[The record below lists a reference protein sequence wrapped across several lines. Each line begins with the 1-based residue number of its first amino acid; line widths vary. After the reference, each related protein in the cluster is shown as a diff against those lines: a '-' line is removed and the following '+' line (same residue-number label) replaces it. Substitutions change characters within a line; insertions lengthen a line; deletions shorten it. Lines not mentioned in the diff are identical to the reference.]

1 MLGVTVRS
9 IRRTTSALA
18 VAVVALTTGLLAAP
32 SASASTHHATAPSHH
47 QEALGTRSLAAVLA
61 QDGASFDH
69 NWHDFDIVDAAVTAV
84 LKAKP
89 SSPVSVLADGTVPL
103 TAFLPTDRAFRVL
116 VKDLTGHWY
125 RTEKQVFD
133 SVASLG
139 IDTVEAVLLYHV
151 VPGATITSRQ
161 ALRSDGA
168 VLQTAL
174 PKATITVDV
183 VCRRFKIVSLIDA
196 DPNDANPFLV
206 RSALDINKGNR
217 QIAHGISLVL
227 RPADL

>member
-1 MLGVTVRS
+1 MRS
-9 IRRTTSALA
+9 IRRTTTALA
-18 VAVVALTTGLLAAP
+18 VTVVALASGTLAAP
-32 SASASTHHATAPSHH
+32 SASASTEH
-47 QEALGTRSLAAVLA
+47 QQTLGTRSLATVLA
-61 QDGASFDH
+61 LDGASFDH
-69 NWHDFDIVDAAVTAV
+69 NWRDFDIVDAAVNAV

-89 SSPVSVLADGTVPL
+89 SSPVGVLADGTVPL

-116 VKDLTGHWY
+116 VKDLTGTWY
-125 RTEKQVFD
+125 SSESKVFAAT
-133 SVASLG
+133 ASLG

-161 ALRSDGA
+161 AVRSDDA
-168 VLQTAL
+168 VLKTAL
-174 PKATITVDV
+174 PNGTITVDV
-183 VCRRFKIVSLIDA
+183 KSQRFKIVSPVDA

-206 RSALDINKGNR
+206 RSKLDINKGNR

>member
-1 MLGVTVRS
+1 VRS
-9 IRRTTSALA
+9 IRRTTTALA
-18 VAVVALTTGLLAAP
+18 VAVVALASGALAAP
-32 SASASTHHATAPSHH
+32 SASASTHHQT
-47 QEALGTRSLAAVLA
+47 LGTRSLATVLA
-61 QDGASFDH
+61 QDGSSFDH

-89 SSPVSVLADGTVPL
+89 SSPVAVLADGTVPL

-116 VKDLTGHWY
+116 VKDLTGTWY
-125 RTEKQVFD
+125 HSESQVFAAT
-133 SVASLG
+133 ASLG

-161 ALRSDGA
+161 AVRSDGA
-168 VLQTAL
+168 VLKTAL
-174 PKATITVDV
+174 PGGTITVDV
-183 VCRRFKIVSLIDA
+183 QCRRFKIVSLVDA

-206 RSALDINKGNR
+206 RSKLDINKGNR